1 MRLQVFC
8 ENRMGIAR
16 EILEILVQY
25 EIDVHG
31 IEADHEGRIYLNFPN
46 LEFETFK
53 GIMPQIRMIH
63 GVTDVSTVP
72 YMPLE
77 REQQELKTLMRALPE
92 PIISV
97 DPKGNIVIA
106 NNAAQRILKLT
117 SEQAKGTPLKQW
129 IKGFNVNKWLAQS
142 ERTAQSTFIQL
153 KNTTYLCDIHPLAV
167 SAYDPEQTVMAGA
180 VLTFKSPERLG
191 RQVSAFQQTSGEF
204 DSVVAESA
212 AMKKLIRQA
221 KKLSQLDA
229 PFLLVGEIGTG
240 KELLAKSC
248 HQHSLRRD
256 HVFLTANIAG
266 MSDEAVD
273 RTLFG
278 GIQDGAVVEGLLVKA
293 KGGTLFIDDVDLLP
307 VAAQQKLLTVLQ
319 DHTIAPEDGVAVS
332 DIDCRII
339 CATSVNLLEQCEAEK
354 FRPDLYYRLNVL
366 TLHLPN
372 LQERRADILPLADH
386 FITRFSES
394 QGKFVSLSTAARN
407 MLLQYPWPGNVRQ
420 IENALLRAV
429 SLLEGDVLEP
439 EHLHLPSLNDDEN
452 MNFVMDD
459 SFEDTL
465 DNAVRKFEA
474 ELLRR
479 LYPAY
484 PSSRQLGK
492 KLGVSHTAI
501 ANKLRDYGIGK
512 THQKK
517 SPKSL

>member
-16 EILEILVQY
+16 EILDILVQY

-31 IEADHEGRIYLNFPN
+31 IEADHAGRVYLNFPN

-53 GIMPQIRMIH
+53 GIMPQIRMIP
-63 GVTDVSTVP
+63 GVVDVSTVP

-106 NNAAQRILKLT
+106 NNAAQRILKLNG
-117 SEQAKGTPLKQW
+117 EQAKGTPLKQW
-129 IKGFNVNKWLAQS
+129 IKGFNVNKWLAQKD
-142 ERTAQSTFIQL
+142 RTPQSTFIQL
-153 KNTTYLCDIHPLAV
+153 KNTTYLCDIHPLSV
-167 SAYDPEQTVMAGA
+167 SAYDPDQTVQAGA

-204 DSVVAESA
+204 DMVVAESA

-229 PFLLVGEIGTG
+229 PFLLVGDIGTG

-256 HVFLTANIAG
+256 HGFVIANIGG
-266 MSDEAVD
+266 MAADAVD

-278 GIQDGAVVEGLLVKA
+278 GVENGHPVEGLIVKA
-293 KGGTLFIDDVDLLP
+293 NRGTLFIDDVELLP
-307 VAAQQKLLTVLQ
+307 AVSQRKLLSFLQ
-319 DHTIAPEDGVAVS
+319 DHQVTPETGDMIKEV
-332 DIDCRII
+332 DCRII
-339 CATSVNLLEQCEAEK
+339 AATSDNLLECCDKGE
-354 FRPDLYYRLNVL
+354 FRSDLYYRLNVL

-372 LQERRADILPLADH
+372 LQERRTDILPLADH

-407 MLLQYPWPGNVRQ
+407 MITQYPWPGNVRQ
-420 IENALLRAV
+420 LENALLRAV

-439 EHLHLPSLNDDEN
+439 EHLHLPNLNDDEN
-452 MNFVMDD
+452 LNFVMDD
-459 SFEDTL
+459 NFEGTL
-465 DNAVRKFEA
+465 DSAVRKFEA

-517 SPKSL
+517 TPKTH

>member
-8 ENRMGIAR
+8 ENRVGIAH

-31 IEADHEGRIYLNFPN
+31 IEADHLGRIYLNFPN
-46 LEFETFK
+46 LEFDTFK
-53 GIMPQIRMIH
+53 GIMPQIRMIQ

-106 NNAAQRILKLT
+106 NNAAQRILKLNA
-117 SEQAKGTPLKQW
+117 EQAKGTPLKQW
-129 IKGFNVNKWLAQS
+129 IKGFNVNKWLAQ
-142 ERTAQSTFIQL
+142 EDRTPQSTFIQL

-167 SAYDPEQTVMAGA
+167 SAYDPEQTVQAGA

-212 AMKKLIRQA
+212 SMKKIIRQA

-256 HVFLTANIAG
+256 HVFLTANISG
-266 MSDEAVD
+266 MPEDLVNK
-273 RTLFG
+273 TLFG
-278 GIQDGAVVEGLLVKA
+278 GLENGVAVDGLLVKA
-293 KGGTLFIDDVDLLP
+293 NSGTLFIDDIDQLP
-307 VAAQQKLLTVLQ
+307 KSAQFRLLTYLQ
-319 DHTIAPEDGVAVS
+319 EHTITPQDCVKVS

-339 CATSVNLLEQCEAEK
+339 CATTCNLLERCEEGA
-354 FRPDLYYRLNVL
+354 FRSELYYRLNVL

-372 LQERRADILPLADH
+372 LQERRADILPLSDH

-407 MLLQYPWPGNVRQ
+407 TLLQYSWPGNVRQ
-420 IENALLRAV
+420 LENALLRAV
-429 SLLEGDVLEP
+429 SLLEGDALEP
-439 EHLHLPSLNDDEN
+439 EHLHLPSLNDDDN

-459 SFEDTL
+459 KFEDTL

-517 SPKSL
+517 LPKSS